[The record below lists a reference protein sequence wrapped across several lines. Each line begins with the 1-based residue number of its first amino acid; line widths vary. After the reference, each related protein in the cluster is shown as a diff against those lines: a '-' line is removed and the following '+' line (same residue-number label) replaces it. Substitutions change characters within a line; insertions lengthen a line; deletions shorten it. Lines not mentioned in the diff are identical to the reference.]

1 MRRIRPARFRPARIQ
16 LAIVAL
22 CLWTGVAIAGPWLAT
37 WPWQAQDRQAVLQ
50 APALHPRPD
59 AHGKRHWLGT
69 DPEGRD
75 VYSRLLDG
83 ARYSLLL
90 YLGMAVPPLVL
101 GLGIGLVSA
110 LSPAADGL
118 FRWLGEV
125 ARSLPWVFVLI
136 AVRAALP
143 LDATTRQLVM
153 ALIGLFTLASWPV
166 PAWVF
171 RGAAKDLLQRDFLAA
186 ARVTGAGNWRL
197 LICHVW
203 PNLRPLAAVWLALL
217 VAAAALAEV
226 GLAMVGL
233 GLPQPLPTWGNM
245 LAPLKDIFLMQD
257 WWLYAPL
264 LCLIPLLTC
273 LNLHAGSRARQSRG

>member
-1 MRRIRPARFRPARIQ
+1 MRRIRSVRIRPAV
-16 LAIVAL
+16 VAL
-22 CLWTGVAIAGPWLAT
+22 SLWVGLAIAGPWLAT
-37 WPWQAQDRQAVLQ
+37 WPWQAQDRQTVLQ
-50 APALHPRPD
+50 APSLHRTPD
-59 AHGKRHWLGT
+59 AGARRHWLGT

-75 VYSRLLDG
+75 VYSRLMDG

-90 YLGMAVPPLVL
+90 YLAMAVPPLLL
-101 GLGIGLVSA
+101 GLGIGIASA
-110 LSPAADGL
+110 LSPAADGV

-125 ARSLPWVFVLI
+125 ARSLPWIFVLI
-136 AVRAALP
+136 AVRATLP
-143 LDATTRQLVM
+143 LDATQGQLVV
-153 ALIGLFTLASWPV
+153 ALAVLFTLASWPA

-186 ARVTGAGNWRL
+186 AKVAGAGKGRL
-197 LICHVW
+197 LICHLW

-217 VAAAALAEV
+217 VSAAALAEV

-245 LAPLKDIFLMQD
+245 LAPLKDIFLMRD

-273 LNLHAGSRARQSRG
+273 LNLHSGAQARQSRG

>member
-1 MRRIRPARFRPARIQ
+1 MRRITPAT
-16 LAIVAL
+16 VAL
-22 CLWTGVAIAGPWLAT
+22 LLWAGLAVAGPWLAT
-37 WPWQAQDRQAVLQ
+37 WSWRAQDRQAILE
-50 APALHPRPD
+50 APSLHRMANPAAKP
-59 AHGKRHWLGT
+59 HWLGT
-69 DPEGRD
+69 DAEGRD
-75 VYSRLLDG
+75 IYSRLLDG

-90 YLGMAVPPLVL
+90 YLAMAVPPLLL
-101 GLGIGLVSA
+101 GLGIGVVSA
-110 LSPAADGL
+110 LSPPADGV

-125 ARSLPWVFVLI
+125 ARSLPWIFVLI

-143 LDATTRQLVM
+143 LDATPGQLVV
-153 ALIGLFTLASWPV
+153 ALAGLFTLASWPA

-171 RGAAKDLLQRDFLAA
+171 RGATKELLQRDFLTAA
-186 ARVTGAGNWRL
+186 KLAGAGPWRL
-197 LICHVW
+197 LIRHVW

-226 GLAMVGL
+226 GLAIVGL

-245 LAPLKDIFLMQD
+245 LAPLKDIFLMRD

-273 LNLHAGSRARQSRG
+273 LNLHAGKQARQSRG